1 MTLFKHGL
9 TLAILFLLINAL
21 FRASAY
27 YNTCKTKGNTLKCA
41 TEWTD
46 ATALARFGRSVVA
59 TALTRDQLEDD
70 GWTIEDNP
78 YTGLAENFVKY
89 VGQTML
95 SELGISPSNN
105 VVVNWQHTVAV
116 DDTHPATGASFQ
128 CWYNTADNAIIV
140 DLAWSPSY
148 KVQELEADG
157 NWDSSYSLPAIR
169 QLSDVMWIEW
179 AARASDPSSIKYIF
193 QMNVVN
199 LDTRAI
205 IEEAIEIDAANDA
218 SAAEVFYWEFDTST
232 ETGQA
237 LLGTPNGNPQAWFL
251 INHKT
256 ALGADPSAD
265 PVTGLKTISKVRI
278 WTNEEQCYIPDLDV
292 EDSDGD
298 ADMDDS
304 AGMGPCYH
312 MLFYV
317 DDV

>member
-1 MTLFKHGL
+1 
-9 TLAILFLLINAL
+9 
-21 FRASAY
+21 
-27 YNTCKTKGNTLKCA
+27 
-41 TEWTD
+41 
-46 ATALARFGRSVVA
+46 
-59 TALTRDQLEDD
+59 
-70 GWTIEDNP
+70 
-78 YTGLAENFVKY
+78 
-89 VGQTML
+89 
-95 SELGISPSNN
+95 
-105 VVVNWQHTVAV
+105 
-116 DDTHPATGASFQ
+116 
-128 CWYNTADNAIIV
+128 
-140 DLAWSPSY
+140 
-148 KVQELEADG
+148 VQELEADG